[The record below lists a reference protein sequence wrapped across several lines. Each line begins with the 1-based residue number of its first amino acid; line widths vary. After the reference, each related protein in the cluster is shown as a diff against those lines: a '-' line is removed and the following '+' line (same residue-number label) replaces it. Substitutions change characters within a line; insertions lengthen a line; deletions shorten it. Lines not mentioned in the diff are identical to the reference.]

1 MGSSHRTGTERES
14 LLARNAALSTIR
26 CKLDFPIILVGVVM
40 RHLLHVALF
49 ASFVLCGCAK
59 SVPPS
64 VPANEAATYPVW
76 FEDIT
81 AKAGLTFVHD
91 PNVVGKY
98 FMPESMGSGCAMFD
112 ADGDGRLD
120 ILLLNNAGTK
130 SKSTN
135 ALYRQKADGTF
146 EDITV
151 GCGLDYA
158 GWCMGVAVGDVNN
171 DGLPDAVITEYGGT
185 KLFLNLGGGKFA
197 DVTVEAGIQCPQWGA
212 SAAFVDT
219 DRDGWLDLAI
229 VNYVEYD
236 PSKDCPS
243 ANGKPSYCSPKSFPG
258 SPSRLYRN
266 RGTKRPS
273 FEDVSLSSGI
283 GTLPAPGL
291 GVYAADLTGDGWP
304 DLFVANDGK
313 PNFLWVNQK
322 NGTFKEEA
330 VSRGAAYTFM
340 GQAFAGMGIA
350 AGDVDNDGLVDLYVT
365 HLGLETNT
373 LWKQGPRGIF
383 RDRTAEAG
391 LTATKWRGTGFGT
404 LMADFDADGSL
415 DMAIVNG
422 RVTASGNDTNTGVPK
437 YWEPF
442 AERNQLL
449 ANDGTGKFRD
459 ISEANKSFCERF
471 NVGRGLACG
480 DIDGDGAP
488 DLLVNAIGEPAKL
501 YRNVCPNRGSWLQ
514 IRAFDPK
521 LNRDAYGAE
530 MRVVTGAITRLRI
543 VGPADSIL
551 SSSSPVVNF
560 GLGKVTSIDSIQVNW
575 PDGVKENFPG
585 GETNQTRTIRKGEGQ
600 PSGI

>member
-1 MGSSHRTGTERES
+1 
-14 LLARNAALSTIR
+14 
-26 CKLDFPIILVGVVM
+26 M
-40 RHLLHVALF
+40 RHLLRIACFVC
-49 ASFVLCGCAK
+49 FVLCGCAK

-64 VPANEAATYPVW
+64 VPANEAATPVW

-81 AKAGLTFVHD
+81 VKAGLTFVHD
-91 PNVVGKY
+91 PNVAGKY
-98 FMPESMGSGCAMFD
+98 FMPESMGSGCALFD
-112 ADGDGRLD
+112 VDGDGRLD
-120 ILLLNNAGTK
+120 ILLLNNAGPK

-151 GCGLDYA
+151 GSGLDFA

-171 DGLPDAVITEYGGT
+171 DGLPDVVITEYGGT
-185 KLFLNLGGGKFA
+185 KLFLNLGGGKFV

-219 DRDGWLDLAI
+219 DRDGWLDLVV
-229 VNYVEYD
+229 VNYVDYD
-236 PSKDCPS
+236 PSKNCPA

-266 RGTKRPS
+266 RGTKRTS
-273 FEDVSLSSGI
+273 FEDVSLASGI

-304 DLFVANDGK
+304 DLFIANDGK

-330 VSRGAAYTFM
+330 VSRGVAYTFM

-373 LWKQGPRGIF
+373 LWKQGPRGVF
-383 RDRTAEAG
+383 RDRTTEAG
-391 LTATKWRGTGFGT
+391 LAATKWRGTGFGT

-415 DMAIVNG
+415 DIAIVNG
-422 RVTASGNDTNTGVPK
+422 RVTASGIDTNTGVPK
-437 YWEPF
+437 HWEPF

-459 ISEANKSFCERF
+459 VSEANKSFCERF
-471 NVGRGLACG
+471 NVGRGLASG

-488 DLLVNAIGEPAKL
+488 DVLVNAIGEPARL
-501 YRNVCPNRGSWLQ
+501 YRNVCPNRGNWLQ

-530 MRVVTGAITRLRI
+530 VRVVVGGITRMRVV
-543 VGPADSIL
+543 GPAESIL
-551 SSSSPVVNF
+551 SSSSPIVNF
-560 GLGKVTSIDSIQVNW
+560 GLGQATSIDSIQVIW
-575 PDGVKENFPG
+575 PDGAKENFPG

-600 PSGI
+600 P